1 MFNINFTR
9 INLGLLCA
17 FTPIVKAFS
26 KNQSCTLVYKQ
37 GFFKNYK
44 DKYRFLDQGYYAIDN
59 CLITF
64 KNRQGEFIS
73 ITFSKELK
81 DLSGFVVFC
90 NQPIFSK
97 IEKIYNVL
105 KDDKYLTKKLMSEL
119 VTKRVE
125 EYLNI

>member
-9 INLGLLCA
+9 VNLGMMCA
-17 FTPIVKAFS
+17 FTPIVKVFS
-26 KNQSCTLVYKQ
+26 KNQPCTLVYRQ
-37 GFFKNYK
+37 GLFKNYK
-44 DKYRFLDQGYYAIDN
+44 DKYKLLEQGFYAIDN

-64 KNRQGEFIS
+64 KDRQGEFIS
-73 ITFSKELK
+73 IPFSKELK

-90 NQPIFSK
+90 NQPVFSK
-97 IEKIYNVL
+97 IERIYNAL
-105 KDDKYLTKKLMSEL
+105 KDDKYLTKKLMSNL